1 MHPRNRLFITA
12 ALLYGL
18 LGGLLMLAWLLW
30 PAAIPGNIPRL
41 HAHLMLL
48 GFMAMMVYGV
58 GLHVLPRFSG
68 RPLYS
73 ERLANLQFYAAN
85 LGLWLMAVGWLL
97 LSPVFLA
104 LGGLLS
110 WLGIGLF
117 TVNVLLTVR
126 HYGPK
131 GA

>member
-68 RPLYS
+68 RPLFS
-73 ERLANLQFYAAN
+73 ERLANWQLYVAN
-85 LGLWLMAVGWLL
+85 VGLLIMVAGWLSL
-97 LSPVFLA
+97 HNA
-104 LGGLLS
+104 IIAAGGVLS
-110 WLGIGLF
+110 WLAMAL
-117 TVNVLLTVR
+117 
-126 HYGPK
+126 
-131 GA
+131 